1 LELEK
6 EIDRERKIDEAANA
20 YFTLEAAFKR
30 KRIQRIYNIK
40 KEKKEVSNSYKTFK
54 AFIKRKEV
62 QRSYT
67 NFRHQSFRD
76 KLIMIYKNVG
86 SLLQNIQGEYKNI
99 YIGEIP
105 IDIINKRKDLDK
117 KLSEE
122 LDFAKDILEI
132 LETKFGEDITVHLY
146 NIDKF
151 KAEIIER
158 ELGQYGQA
166 RASFLQQEDIKM
178 KAELNKQ
185 QVAQAQFAAQKT
197 ATNLVDNVIKKS
209 LGKIK

>member
-1 LELEK
+1 
-6 EIDRERKIDEAANA
+6 
-20 YFTLEAAFKR
+20 
-30 KRIQRIYNIK
+30 
-40 KEKKEVSNSYKTFK
+40 
-54 AFIKRKEV
+54 
-62 QRSYT
+62 
-67 NFRHQSFRD
+67 
-76 KLIMIYKNVG
+76 MIYKNVG
-86 SLLQNIQGEYKNI
+86 SLLQNIQGEYQNL

-158 ELGQYGQA
+158 ELGQFGQA

-185 QVAQAQFAAQKT
+185 QVENYLILSPRIQSIRNKRIT
-197 ATNLVDNVIKKS
+197 NATPAIRITNAD
-209 LGKIK
+209 